1 MTFPSWH
8 AVRAGRLAREGAM
21 RNAWLALRHHM
32 AAGEVRNDH
41 ELIERLTRR
50 RALSDRM
57 DDLARL
63 TGMRGEW
70 WS

>member
-1 MTFPSWH
+1 MTCH
-8 AVRAGRLAREGAM
+8 GARIIQQGRQAVDGVW

-32 AAGEVRNDH
+32 AAGEVRNDP
-41 ELIERLTRR
+41 ELIERLMRR

-63 TGMRGEW
+63 TGMHGEW

>member
-1 MTFPSWH
+1 MDGVW
-8 AVRAGRLAREGAM
+8 

-32 AAGEVRNDH
+32 AAGEVRNDP
-41 ELIERLTRR
+41 ELIERLMRR

-63 TGMRGEW
+63 TGMNGEW